1 MGQFYKNSTYREQDW
16 QDETTMINLM
26 KKGYY
31 NLEFTNMGNN
41 SLPAIAAGSSVDV
54 DGSIAYFASEE
65 AITDPGVSDGIVY
78 VTISN
83 SAGTAVANFTNTPRP
98 DYDYDKKGCY
108 GVSGERYVLELY
120 KSSSTYSNKTLI
132 DSRIYKKQVDSII
145 INSLQRELEPYNGLT
160 QYSIIQQTGFTYSD
174 SDNKFSASPDP
185 GAGYSKVYYD
195 VVVPGGAQET
205 GDLCFDIV
213 GDIASLKVCVDGPTN
228 TWRQPNFTGDIE
240 QYILPYL
247 DTAKV
252 FTATPSGS
260 KIGDIYTDGVAV
272 KISDGSDVLA
282 NWFTLATTLTTPPSQ

>member
-65 AITDPGVSDGIVY
+65 AITDPGISDGIVY

-98 DYDYDKKGCY
+98 DYNYDKKGYY

-185 GAGYSKVYYD
+185 GAGYNTTYY
-195 VVVPGGAQET
+195 GSLTATRQT
-205 GDLCFDIV
+205 GWLCFDTV
-213 GDIASLKVCVDGPTN
+213 GDTSTLKVCVNGTTN
-228 TWRQPNFTGDIE
+228 SWRVANSTSEVE

-247 DTAKV
+247 DTAEV
-252 FTATPSGS
+252 FTTAPSGS
-260 KIGDIYTDGVAV
+260 KVGDIYIESGVDV
-272 KISDGSDVLA
+272 KIGDGTDNTA
-282 NWFTLATTLTTPPSQ
+282 NWFTMSTTLTTAPS

>member
-98 DYDYDKKGCY
+98 DYDYDKKGYY

-185 GAGYSKVYYD
+185 GAGYNTTYYGSLTATRQTGWLLFD
-195 VVVPGGAQET
+195 T
-205 GDLCFDIV
+205 IGDLSTTKICI
-213 GDIASLKVCVDGPTN
+213 DGGNNIWKIFN
-228 TWRQPNFTGDIE
+228 TTSEVE

-247 DTAKV
+247 DTAKIW
-252 FTATPSGS
+252 TSAPSGS
-260 KIGDIYTDGVAV
+260 SVGDIYTDGSDV
-272 KISDGSDVLA
+272 KIGDGTDNTA
-282 NWFTLATTLTTPPSQ
+282 NWFTANTSFTAAPS